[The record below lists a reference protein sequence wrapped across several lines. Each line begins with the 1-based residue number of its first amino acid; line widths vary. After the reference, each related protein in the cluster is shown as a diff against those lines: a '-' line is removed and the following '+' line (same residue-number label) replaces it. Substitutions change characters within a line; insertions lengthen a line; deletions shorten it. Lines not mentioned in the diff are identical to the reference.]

1 MGEDSEKNRYMYNWI
16 ALLYTWNEH
25 NTVNQLYSSVKLKK
39 KKNQWSKYK
48 NYNYNLLENM
58 GINVYDWIWQ

>member
-39 KKNQWSKYK
+39 KK
-48 NYNYNLLENM
+48 
-58 GINVYDWIWQ
+58 INDLNIRTTTITY